1 MSVVTS
7 DGKKVSAKVV
17 KADAYK
23 DLAIIKVDLS
33 GAPHLTLGR
42 SADVKVL
49 DPTIR

>member
-23 DLAIIKVDLS
+23 DLGYHQS
-33 GAPHLTLGR
+33 
-42 SADVKVL
+42 
-49 DPTIR
+49 

>member
-1 MSVVTS
+1 M
-7 DGKKVSAKVV
+7 

-49 DPTIR
+49 DLAIR